1 MTELLPSWLNTVDDA
16 GPKLA
21 SAGGRQQAALRER
34 HRANKV
40 LPAPTWQ
47 DRVFSAEYL
56 QSKVFPPISYVVP
69 DLIPEGLSMLVGRPK
84 IGKSWMALDIAI
96 AVASGRTCLG
106 GRQTEQ
112 GAVLYCA
119 CEDSQRRLQDR
130 TTKLIGVHDNAWP
143 ANLHLTTGWRRLD
156 KGGVTDIAEWIE
168 VTEEPRL
175 VVLDTL
181 ASVKPIRTNS
191 GYQEDYAALESL
203 HRLANEIGIAILV
216 LHHQRKSEAE
226 DPLDTISGT
235 LGLAGC
241 VDTPIILAGTSN
253 GRTLYVRGRDVEEA
267 EHAVTFDKATCRW
280 TIVGEAAEVHRSTT
294 RTKILSVLE
303 EVKRAMGPSDI
314 AGAADLKETVVKT
327 QLGKMVR
334 DGEVLKAA
342 HGLYIHPNYATEDAE
357 GVTSV
362 TSLPRRSDH

>member
-1 MTELLPSWLNTVDDA
+1 MREPLPSWVNAVDDA

-21 SAGGRQQAALRER
+21 SAGGRQNAAARER
-34 HRANKV
+34 SRTNKV
-40 LPAPTWQ
+40 LPQPTWE
-47 DRVFSAEYL
+47 DRVFSAAYL
-56 QSKVFPPISYVVP
+56 QHKVFPPISYVVP
-69 DLIPEGLSMLVGRPK
+69 GLIPEGLSMLVGRPK
-84 IGKSWMALDIAI
+84 IGKSWMALDIAL
-96 AVASGRTCLG
+96 AVASGGTCLG
-106 GRQTEQ
+106 GRESEQ
-112 GAVLYCA
+112 GGVLYCA

-130 TTKLIGVHDNAWP
+130 TTKLIGGGNAWP

-168 VTEEPRL
+168 VAEEPRL

-181 ASVKPIRTNS
+181 ASVKPIRTNN

-203 HRLANEIGIAILV
+203 HRLANEIGIAVLI

-253 GRTLYVRGRDVEEA
+253 GRTLYVRGRDIEEA
-267 EHAVTFDKATCRW
+267 EHAVTFDKTTCRW
-280 TIVGEAAEVHRSTT
+280 TIVGDAGDVHRSTT

-303 EVKRAMGPSDI
+303 KAKRAMGPSDI
-314 AGAADLKETVVKT
+314 AGAADLKETIVKT

-334 DGEVLKAA
+334 DGEVLKVA
-342 HGLYIHPNYATEDAE
+342 HGLYLHPSSATEDA
-357 GVTSV
+357 
-362 TSLPRRSDH
+362 